1 MNQEVLD
8 KIKVATFPDTPEGR
22 VLADCQ
28 KIIGDISQ
36 GYTKPDN
43 ISTTKVDLT
52 DKVKEAD
59 LTVKQFE
66 DVFGSVKLSEAD
78 VVDYVANQCAAAAT
92 APKPANDAQK
102 KKVITL
108 MRMRKRLQDQRL
120 RLK

>member
-22 VLADCQ
+22 VLTDCQ

-78 VVDYVANQCAAAAT
+78 AVQYIADQATQTKPAADSDDKAKKLKLAKAKMKMAAA
-92 APKPANDAQK
+92 
-102 KKVITL
+102 
-108 MRMRKRLQDQRL
+108 
-120 RLK
+120 RLKLMNF

>member
-43 ISTTKVDLT
+43 ISTIKVDLT

-78 VVDYVANQCAAAAT
+78 VVDYVAKQCATRTDTTDKTKQLQLAKAKMKMAAA
-92 APKPANDAQK
+92 
-102 KKVITL
+102 
-108 MRMRKRLQDQRL
+108 
-120 RLK
+120 RLKLMNF